1 MPLLNAT
8 HAPEDRAMDP
18 NIIVMITL
26 LALPNGDNGVHV
38 KPFDLAAACSEAAAI
53 EASDPF
59 VAHVECSEL
68 TDGNLTLSFKRN
80 TGQPGVGRPAKAAS

>member
-1 MPLLNAT
+1 MSLLNAT
-8 HAPEDRAMDP
+8 YAPENRAMDP
-18 NIIVMITL
+18 IIIVMITL

-38 KPFDLAAACSEAAAI
+38 KPFDSAAACTEAAAI

-80 TGQPGVGRPAKAAS
+80 PGQSGISPPAKAAS

>member
-1 MPLLNAT
+1 M
-8 HAPEDRAMDP
+8 EP

-26 LALPNGDNGVHV
+26 LLLPNGENGVHV
-38 KPFDLAAACSEAAAI
+38 KPFETVAACSQAADI

-68 TDGNLTLSFKRN
+68 FNGNLTLQFKRN
-80 TGQPGVGRPAKAAS
+80 EAKPSIRGPEPTPGKAAG

>member
-1 MPLLNAT
+1 
-8 HAPEDRAMDP
+8 MDP

-26 LALPNGDNGVHV
+26 LSLPNGDNGVHV
-38 KPFDLAAACSEAAAI
+38 KPFPSAAACSEAAVV

-68 TDGNLTLSFKRN
+68 TDGSLTLSFKRGS
-80 TGQPGVGRPAKAAS
+80 GQSGGSRPAKAAS